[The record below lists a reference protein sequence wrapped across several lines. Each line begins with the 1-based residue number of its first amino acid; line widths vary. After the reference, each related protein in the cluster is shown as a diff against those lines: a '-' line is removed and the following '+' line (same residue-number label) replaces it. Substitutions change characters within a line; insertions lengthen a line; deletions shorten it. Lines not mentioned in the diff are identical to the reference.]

1 MIKTL
6 RGKEKTNLL
15 EMLDDMIDHFE
26 RTDNHS
32 TIARF
37 HGLFTI
43 KSNYFTPLDVI
54 VQ

>member
-6 RGKEKTNLL
+6 RGKERKNLVN
-15 EMLDDMIDHFE
+15 MLDDYIEHIE

-32 TIARF
+32 LIVRF
-37 HGLFTI
+37 YGLFTI